1 MGWAGGGLKGA
12 FGKGVSVEGGL
23 YGGGRRGREDLG
35 VHGGVSDVVE
45 RETGPVRS
53 FIRVVEDGAQVAG
66 GYAGLEDQGS
76 VGLGDAAAVVEDGK
90 GSVAAVFQG
99 GGDEDVTG

>member
-1 MGWAGGGLKGA
+1 
-12 FGKGVSVEGGL
+12 VVEG
-23 YGGGRRGREDLG
+23 EA
-35 VHGGVSDVVE
+35 
-45 RETGPVRS
+45 GPVWGLV
-53 FIRVVEDGAQVAG
+53 RVIEDWAQVTG
-66 GYAGLEDQGS
+66 GNAGLEDQGS